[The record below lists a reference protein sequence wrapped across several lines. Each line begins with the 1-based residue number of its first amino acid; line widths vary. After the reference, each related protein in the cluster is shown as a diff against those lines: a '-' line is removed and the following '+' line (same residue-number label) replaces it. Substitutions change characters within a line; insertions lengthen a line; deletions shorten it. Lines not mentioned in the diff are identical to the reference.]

1 MIAMTTTPQNNSVK
15 PNRVSAGCSAP
26 TTVACESLCH
36 PPRMSS
42 SCIFCRIAA
51 GEIPASFVL
60 KEEQVCAFLDTR
72 PVFKGHVLVI
82 PTDHL
87 ASLND
92 AKDPRLL
99 GGLLAFAREVARAE
113 GIAERG
119 YRVVV
124 NTNPDGGQTVFHL
137 HLHLLGGRPMKWPP
151 G

>member
-1 MIAMTTTPQNNSVK
+1 M
-15 PNRVSAGCSAP
+15 AGGC
-26 TTVACESLCH
+26 V
-36 PPRMSS
+36 
-42 SCIFCRIAA
+42 FCKIAA
-51 GEIPASFVL
+51 GEIPATVVKRGDGML
-60 KEEQVCAFLDTR
+60 AFRDLNPQAPT
-72 PVFKGHVLVI
+72 HVLVI

-99 GGLLAFAREVARAE
+99 GGLLGFAREVARAE

-119 YRVVV
+119 YRVVM

-137 HLHLLGGRPMKWPP
+137 HVHVLGGRPMKWPP